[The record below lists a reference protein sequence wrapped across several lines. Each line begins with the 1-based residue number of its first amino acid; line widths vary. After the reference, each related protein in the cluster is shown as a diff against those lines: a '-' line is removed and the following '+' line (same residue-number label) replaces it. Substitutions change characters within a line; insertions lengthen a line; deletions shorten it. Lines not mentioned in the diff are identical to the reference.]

1 MKDFSARRKAVD
13 FMSDAHAAAQE
24 RYESLCQTFLDQPG
38 VTRESNDSPH
48 RTGFGSAAL
57 KVDDK
62 IFAMLVKDW
71 LVVKLPQHRVDALV
85 TIGDGERY
93 DPGGGRIM
101 REWVTVGP
109 AAEAQ
114 WSDLAREAHAYVSQ
128 RAA

>member
-1 MKDFSARRKAVD
+1 
-13 FMSDAHAAAQE
+13 MSDAHAVSEE
-24 RYESLCQTFLDQPG
+24 RYESLCRAFADDPD
-38 VTRESNDSPH
+38 VTRESNESPH

-71 LVVKLPQHRVDALV
+71 LVVKLPQHRVEALV

-93 DPGGGRIM
+93 DPGGGRRM

-109 AAEAQ
+109 QAEAQ
-114 WSDLAREAHAYVSQ
+114 WLDLAREAHAFVSQ

>member
-1 MKDFSARRKAVD
+1 
-13 FMSDAHAAAQE
+13 MSDAHAAAEE
-24 RYESLCQTFLDQPG
+24 RYESLCRSFLDQPG
-38 VTRESNDSPH
+38 VTRESKDSSQ
-48 RTGFGSAAL
+48 RTGFGSSAL

-93 DPGGGRIM
+93 DPGGGRLM

-109 AAEAQ
+109 QAEAQ
-114 WSDLAREAHAYVSQ
+114 WTDLAREAHDFVSQ

>member
-1 MKDFSARRKAVD
+1 
-13 FMSDAHAAAQE
+13 MSDAHAAAQE
-24 RYESLCQTFLDQPG
+24 RYEGLCRTFLEQPG
-38 VTRESNDSPH
+38 VTREPDDSPH
-48 RTGFGSAAL
+48 RTGFGSSAL

-93 DPGGGRIM
+93 DPGGGRLM

-114 WSDLAREAHAYVSQ
+114 WTDLAREAHDFVSQ